1 MMSAKIQEFA
11 EKAIELPSQEDVKPD
26 DTPAAV
32 SAENRVQAIQKLAD
46 TISARDERTLTDY
59 FALGKL
65 VDDCLLSK
73 RFKSIRHIAEA
84 VNRRGFGHVTL
95 SQAKRLYTTATS
107 DGQTFEGFAAHLSKE
122 YPAERV
128 TWTLARHHLF
138 SKDQAVDPRDEL
150 ENELVTCPVCHG
162 KGQVPKNLRPISLA
176 DLNAS
181 ETEKFTERLG
191 EIAKTAE
198 KLGKPI
204 RLTFPRTGA
213 TRSEEI
219 KLRIVGE

>member
-1 MMSAKIQEFA
+1 MSSTKQEFA
-11 EKAIELPSQEDVKPD
+11 ETAIELPSQADVKPD

-46 TISARDERTLTDY
+46 SISARDERTLNDY
-59 FALGKL
+59 FTLGKL

-107 DGQTFEGFAAHLSKE
+107 DGQTFEGFAEHLSKE
-122 YPAERV
+122 YPEERV

-138 SKDQAVDPRDEL
+138 SKDKEIDPADEL
-150 ENELVTCPVCHG
+150 ENELVTCPMCDG
-162 KGQVPKNLRPISLA
+162 KGQIPKNLRPISLA
-176 DLNAS
+176 NLNAS
-181 ETEKFTERLG
+181 ETEKFSERLG
-191 EIAKTAE
+191 EIARESK
-198 KLGKPI
+198 KRGKSV
-204 RLTFPRTGA
+204 RLTFPKTGA

-219 KLRIVGE
+219 KLGIVGE